1 MFDEKLEITITQEK
15 MQSKFAR
22 NLELSANGLII
33 IVAIV
38 LGYFLIQKFFFQ
50 PQTAQQPTEIAK
62 GTKVSMSE
70 IDWNANQKT
79 LLVFLQKSCPVCT
92 ESMPFYKNLVEKS
105 KEKDTKIVAVLPSSR
120 EESLKY
126 LKENGVDIQE
136 IKQFQPDAIDVSRTP
151 TLILVNAK
159 GEVENSWIGK
169 LPSEKEAEVMGI
181 L

>member
-1 MFDEKLEITITQEK
+1 MKSEFSKKLETIT
-15 MQSKFAR
+15 
-22 NLELSANGLII
+22 NVLII
-33 IVAIV
+33 LVAIA

-50 PQTAQQPTEIAK
+50 SPAEPQSPTEIAK

-92 ESMPFYKNLVEKS
+92 ESMPFYKNMVEKS
-105 KEKDTKIVAVLPSSR
+105 KEKGTKIVAVLPSSR

-136 IKQFQPDAIDVSRTP
+136 IKQFQPNTVDVSRTP

-169 LPSEKEAEVMGI
+169 LPSEKEAEVMEK